1 MIENVKLYVIL
12 RNLFVLYLYIIVF
25 DFIFYGSERFVCYDS
40 KKNVI
45 FKVKR
50 FIKYFYI

>member
-1 MIENVKLYVIL
+1 MMIENVKIYVIL

-40 KKNVI
+40 KNNVI
-45 FKVKR
+45 FKVEKV
-50 FIKYFYI
+50 YIIF